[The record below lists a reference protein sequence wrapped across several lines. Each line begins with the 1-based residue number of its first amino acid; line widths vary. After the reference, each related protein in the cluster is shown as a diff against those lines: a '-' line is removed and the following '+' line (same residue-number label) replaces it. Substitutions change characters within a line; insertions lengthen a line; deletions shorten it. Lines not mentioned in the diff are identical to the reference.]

1 MRFIKQ
7 FLLSVAAVFA
17 SFSKVGIRA
26 YLVIIAL
33 CFVLF
38 VGGLFLGGT
47 MFSFVFDLLNGLV
60 STIALPDFCSGV
72 LPDALPGVASWV
84 GGIAASLIAFLAV
97 GAIGGSVI
105 MLVLSPLLDRMA
117 DNGWVASGHKRI
129 AYSVS
134 DTVRSIL
141 RGVAIAFRCLL
152 LQLGCLLLLLILS
165 FLPVIGVAAPV
176 LGLLVSSFFYGQ
188 TLIDYAVERA
198 ERFGAWG
205 GKKPGSFPFSNIGLT
220 VGLGF
225 LFAVLTL
232 IPFIGAYFALF
243 VAPASAFA
251 GGKVLG
257 DAVKSAKWRQ

>member
-7 FLLSVAAVFA
+7 FMLSVAAVFA
-17 SFSKVGIRA
+17 SFSKVGLRA
-26 YLVIIAL
+26 YLVIIGL
-33 CFVLF
+33 CLVLF
-38 VGGLFLGGT
+38 VAGLALGGT
-47 MFSFVFDLLNGLV
+47 MFSFVFDLLDGLV
-60 STIALPDFCSGV
+60 SAIALPDFCSGV
-72 LPDALPGVASWV
+72 LPGVASWV
-84 GGIAASLIAFLAV
+84 GGIAASLIAFLVV

-117 DNGWVASGHKRI
+117 DNGWVAAGHERM
-129 AYSVS
+129 AYSAA

-165 FLPVIGVAAPV
+165 FLPVLGVAAPV

-257 DAVKSAKWRQ
+257 DAVKQSK